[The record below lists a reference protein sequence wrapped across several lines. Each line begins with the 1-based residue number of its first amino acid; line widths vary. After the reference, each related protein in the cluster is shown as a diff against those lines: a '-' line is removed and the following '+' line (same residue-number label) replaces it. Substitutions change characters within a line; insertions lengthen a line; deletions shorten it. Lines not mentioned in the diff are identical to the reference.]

1 MDVYE
6 AIYGR
11 QSVRSFDSSRD
22 VSEETVEK
30 LLQAAVQ
37 APSAGNV
44 QPWRF
49 VVVRDERLKR
59 GLVDAALGQGFIA
72 EAPVTVVACAD
83 LDASSYGYGRRG
95 SELYVIQDTAAA
107 IENLLLAAYAE
118 GLGTCWVG
126 AFDEQACASV
136 LNLPKNIRPLA
147 IIPVGCPRHAGKKP
161 SKINPQELTDFR

>member
-1 MDVYE
+1 MDIYD

-11 QSVRSFDSSRD
+11 QSVRSFDSTKD
-22 VSEETVEK
+22 VPQELVEK

-49 VVVRDERLKR
+49 VVVRDKQLKE
-59 GLVDAALGQGFIA
+59 GLVDAAFGQDFIA
-72 EAPVTVVACAD
+72 EAPVAVVVCAD
-83 LDASSYGYGRRG
+83 LEASSYSYGRRG

-126 AFDEQACASV
+126 AFNEQTCASV
-136 LNLPKNIRPLA
+136 LNLPKNIRPVA
-147 IIPVGCPRHAGKKP
+147 IVPVGYPRHVGKKP
-161 SKINPQELTDFR
+161 SKTNPQELTDFR